1 MSHGRLPHTITRLT
15 NPTASPR
22 RSALASGVLTAASLA
37 VVTGL
42 SAVVGIVIAH
52 EFGRGPET
60 DGFFAAYSVFL
71 VLVLVG
77 SALRVAVMPALAR
90 ARAEGRFGRELGSYA
105 VAITLLAVPALALT
119 FLAGDWLA
127 GQLTG
132 DLPGDARS
140 TAATTLR
147 FVVPAAIAQV
157 YAALA
162 ASGLAAWDSYGTA
175 AAGYAAGS
183 IAGLALILL
192 LVDAHGIEAC
202 AWGMLLNG
210 SVAVAV
216 PLGSLATR
224 GGLSAFGAS
233 RIASRLGELGR
244 AVALPLALQGL
255 FVVCIRFVSD
265 LGTGAV
271 TTFTYAYLVAAGL
284 VAVTASS
291 LGLVSSVPL
300 TRGAFTARRAADH
313 VVRTSWLA
321 FAAVSAAAG
330 VFALVGDRVV
340 GAVLGSEYAGASGGE
355 LGRLIALL
363 GPWMAFSIGVTV
375 SFPLLFVA
383 GRGQGLALLAAG
395 ALALHV
401 VASWLLVDAWGLE
414 GAAAA
419 LTVTT
424 FAILVAILVRVS
436 PGVLRVAAPGLVV
449 AAVLT
454 AGPALLAFGLLD
466 LAVGGPVGAVG
477 GLLAFAAILWVTRAY
492 GLRQAWG
499 YLRALE

>member
-1 MSHGRLPHTITRLT
+1 M
-15 NPTASPR
+15 
-22 RSALASGVLTAASLA
+22 
-37 VVTGL
+37 
-42 SAVVGIVIAH
+42 VGIVIAH

-90 ARAEGRFGRELGSYA
+90 ARAEGRFGQELGSYA
-105 VAITLLAVPALALT
+105 VAIALFAVPALLLT
-119 FLAGDWLA
+119 LFAADWLA
-127 GQLTG
+127 AQLTG
-132 DLPGDARS
+132 GLPDEARS

-147 FVVPAAIAQV
+147 FVVPAAIAQI

-162 ASGLAAWDSYGTA
+162 ASGLAAWNSYGTA
-175 AAGYAAGS
+175 AAGYAAAS
-183 IAGLALILL
+183 FSGLALILL
-192 LVDAHGIEAC
+192 LVGSHGIQAC

-210 SVAVAV
+210 GIAVAV
-216 PLGSLATR
+216 PLGSLAYR
-224 GGLSAFGAS
+224 GGLAALGA
-233 RIASRLGELGR
+233 ARLGARLVELGR

-271 TTFTYAYLVAAGL
+271 TTFTYAYLVASAL

-300 TRGAFTARRAADH
+300 TRGELTARRAGEH

-340 GAVLGSEYAGASGGE
+340 GSVLGSEYTGATGGE
-355 LGRLIALL
+355 LGRLIAVL

-375 SFPLLFVA
+375 SFPLLFIT
-383 GRGQGLALLAAG
+383 GRGRRLPVLATG

-401 VASWLLVDAWGLE
+401 VASWLLVGAWGLD

-419 LTVTT
+419 MTLTTLT
-424 FAILVAILVRVS
+424 ILVTVLVRVS
-436 PGVLRVAAPGLVV
+436 PGVLRVAARGLAL
-449 AAVLT
+449 AALLT
-454 AGPALLAFGLLD
+454 AGPALVAFGLLD
-466 LAVGGPVGAVG
+466 VVLGGAAGAAGGVLLFG
-477 GLLAFAAILWVTRAY
+477 GLLVATRSL
-492 GLRQAWG
+492 GLRDAWG

>member
-1 MSHGRLPHTITRLT
+1 ML

-42 SAVVGIVIAH
+42 SAVVGVVIAH

-90 ARAEGRFGRELGSYA
+90 ARVDGRFGQELGSYA
-105 VAITLLAVPALALT
+105 AAIAVLAVPALLLAL
-119 FLAGDWLA
+119 LADDWLA
-127 GQLTG
+127 AQLTG
-132 DLPGDARS
+132 DLPADAQS

-147 FVVPAAIAQV
+147 FVVPAAIAQI

-162 ASGLAAWDSYGTA
+162 ASGLAAWNSYGTA

-183 IAGLALILL
+183 AAGLALILL
-192 LVDAHGIEAC
+192 LVGSYGIEAC

-210 SVAVAV
+210 SISVAI
-216 PLGSLATR
+216 PLGSLASR
-224 GGLSAFGAS
+224 GGLTALGVA
-233 RIASRLGELGR
+233 RIAARLGELGR

-255 FVVCIRFVSD
+255 FVVCVRFVSD

-300 TRGAFTARRAADH
+300 TRGAFTARRAGDH

-340 GAVLGSEYAGASGGE
+340 GAVLGSEYEGATGGE

-375 SFPLLFVA
+375 GFPLLFVA
-383 GRGQGLALLAAG
+383 GRVRGLGLLAAG

-401 VASWLLVDAWGLE
+401 TASWLLVGAWGLD

-419 LTVTT
+419 MTVTT
-424 FAILVAILVRVS
+424 FAILVAILLFIS
-436 PGVLRVAAPGLVV
+436 PGALRVAARGLML
-449 AAVLT
+449 AAALT
-454 AGPALLAFGLLD
+454 AGPALVAFGLLD
-466 LAVGGPVGAVG
+466 VAVGGSLGAVG
-477 GLLAFAAILWVTRAY
+477 GLLVFAAILWATRRY